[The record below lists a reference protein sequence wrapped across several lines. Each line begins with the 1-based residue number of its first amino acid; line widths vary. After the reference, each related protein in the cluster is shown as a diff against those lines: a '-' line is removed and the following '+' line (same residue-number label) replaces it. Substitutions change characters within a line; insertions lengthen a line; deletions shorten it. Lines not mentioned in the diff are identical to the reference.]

1 MKSSP
6 ANTNRRNARGCALLL
21 AVCVAVAVQPASA
34 EEGGGGHYFPG
45 TISSFMDGVAQ
56 SEVFIARLNGI
67 YYDGSFSA
75 AKGIPIAGRTA
86 LDVDVKSA
94 AGGLTMFWR
103 PSWGGFLGERWSYA
117 MSTTIPFPW
126 VEVAADVAAAGRT
139 VRRKDSLFGLG
150 DILVAPFM
158 LNYNVNDD
166 FNVNGRLNVY
176 TPTGSYEVGR
186 LANLGKNY
194 WTFEP
199 ILGLMYLGKQNGRE
213 ASIFFGADFNTENPD
228 TNYHTGTELHVDGT
242 LAQHFPIG
250 TTLLGAGV
258 TGYWYQQVEGDSG
271 SGATFGSF
279 EGRTN
284 GIGPSVTISHA
295 FGSHN
300 FAAELKWLHEVG
312 VERRPEGDSF
322 ILKAML
328 TF

>member
-1 MKSSP
+1 MSSL
-6 ANTNRRNARGCALLL
+6 ANTDRRNALGRALLL
-21 AVCVAVAVQPASA
+21 AACVASAVHPARA

-45 TISSFMDGVAQ
+45 TISSFMDGVALE
-56 SEVFIARLNGI
+56 EVFITRLNGI
-67 YYDGSFSA
+67 YYDGSINAS
-75 AKGIPIAGRTA
+75 KGIPIAGQTA

-117 MSTTIPFPW
+117 MNATIPFPW
-126 VEVAADVAAAGRT
+126 VEVTANVAAAGRT
-139 VRRKDSLFGLG
+139 VRRTDSEFGLG
-150 DILVAPFM
+150 DIIVAPVM
-158 LNYNVNDD
+158 LNYHVSDD
-166 FNVNGRLNVY
+166 FNVNARLNIY

-199 ILGLMYLGKQNGRE
+199 IVGLMYLGKQNGRE
-213 ASIFFGADFNTENPD
+213 ASVFFGADFNTENPD
-228 TNYHTGTELHVDGT
+228 TNYHTGTQLHVDGT
-242 LAQHFPIG
+242 LAQHFPVG
-250 TTLLGAGV
+250 TALLGLGV

-279 EGRTN
+279 KGRTN
-284 GIGPSVTISHA
+284 GIGPSFTISHP

-300 FAAELKWLHEVG
+300 FVAELKWLHELG

-322 ILKAML
+322 VLKAML

>member
-1 MKSSP
+1 MRSP
-6 ANTNRRNARGCALLL
+6 ANTDSWKAIGYVLLL
-21 AVCVAVAVQPASA
+21 ATSVAIAVQPVSA

-45 TISSFMDGVAQ
+45 TISSLLDGVAP
-56 SEVFIARLNGI
+56 SEVFIVRLNGI
-67 YYDGSFSA
+67 YYDGSIGAST
-75 AKGIPIAGRTA
+75 GIPIAGRTA

-103 PSWGGFLGERWSYA
+103 PSWGGFLGERWSYG
-117 MSTTIPFPW
+117 MSTTIPIPW
-126 VEVAADVAAAGRT
+126 VEVSANVVAAGRT
-139 VRRKDSLFGLG
+139 VRRTDSEFGLG
-150 DILVAPFM
+150 DILIAPLMF
-158 LNYNVNDD
+158 NYHVSDDLNVNA
-166 FNVNGRLNVY
+166 RLNVY

-213 ASIFFGADFNTENPD
+213 ASVFLGADFNTENPD
-228 TNYHTGTELHVDGT
+228 TNYHTGTQLHVDGT
-242 LAQHFPIG
+242 LAQHVPIG
-250 TTLLGAGV
+250 TTLLGLGV
-258 TGYWYQQVEGDSG
+258 TGYWYQQIEGDSG

-279 EGRTN
+279 KARTN
-284 GIGPSVTISHA
+284 GVGPSFTISHP

-300 FAAELKWLHEVG
+300 FIAELKWLHELG

-322 ILKAML
+322 IVKAML